1 MRAKHLFIRFALSL
15 AASGAVSAQKV
26 NIDYDKT
33 ANFQDYKTCLGERNA
48 GAEPAHGPANC

>member
-33 ANFQDYKTCLGERNA
+33 AKTCLGERNA